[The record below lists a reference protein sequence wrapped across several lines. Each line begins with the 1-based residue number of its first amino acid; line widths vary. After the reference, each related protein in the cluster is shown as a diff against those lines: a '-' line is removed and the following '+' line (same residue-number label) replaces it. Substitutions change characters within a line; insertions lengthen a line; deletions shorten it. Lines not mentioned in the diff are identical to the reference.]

1 MSNISEFERN
11 KPRVTMKNLKK
22 SINQVFDRMAHAES
36 HSEQIFLSDLH
47 KLLTETLQNLKK
59 GE

>member
-1 MSNISEFERN
+1 MTNISEFERT

>member
-1 MSNISEFERN
+1 MTNISEFERT
-11 KPRVTMKNLKK
+11 KPTVTMRNLKK
-22 SINQVFDRMAHAES
+22 SINQVFDRIAHAES

-47 KLLTETLQNLKK
+47 KLLIETLENFKK

>member
-1 MSNISEFERN
+1 MPNISEFERT
-11 KPRVTMKNLKK
+11 KPTVTMKNLKK

-36 HSEQIFLSDLH
+36 NSEQIFLSDLH
-47 KLLTETLQNLKK
+47 KLLIETMQNLKK